1 MQDKRD
7 IENVVQEIMGLVDDF
22 GLKAEAYSHQEVTA
36 VELIS
41 ARRLVESKLRKLVE
55 NSFSV
60 RRLSVLEPL
69 GYKGGL
75 QSDDKVTLFFD
86 NTECA
91 STWFESFTD
100 SVDIHN
106 ITNTEKKGV

>member
-1 MQDKRD
+1 MLDKRD

-41 ARRLVESKLRKLVE
+41 ARRLVESKLRELVK

-60 RRLSVLEPL
+60 REPT
-69 GYKGGL
+69 GYTAGV
-75 QSDDKVTLFFD
+75 QSDCRVALFFD